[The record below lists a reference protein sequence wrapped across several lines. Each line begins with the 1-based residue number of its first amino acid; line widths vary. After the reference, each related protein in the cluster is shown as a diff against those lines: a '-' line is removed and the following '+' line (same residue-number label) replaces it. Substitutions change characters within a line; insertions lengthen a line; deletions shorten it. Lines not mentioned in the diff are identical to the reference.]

1 MPDCPVAFLNQPL
14 TFLGHHFKLTG
25 INIETSR
32 ETSHLRPFMRY
43 NKKAYQIGQC
53 RAIPLISFIYRLR
66 LPNVVFFFEQDK
78 GFFKF

>member
-1 MPDCPVAFLNQPL
+1 
-14 TFLGHHFKLTG
+14 
-25 INIETSR
+25 
-32 ETSHLRPFMRY
+32 MRY